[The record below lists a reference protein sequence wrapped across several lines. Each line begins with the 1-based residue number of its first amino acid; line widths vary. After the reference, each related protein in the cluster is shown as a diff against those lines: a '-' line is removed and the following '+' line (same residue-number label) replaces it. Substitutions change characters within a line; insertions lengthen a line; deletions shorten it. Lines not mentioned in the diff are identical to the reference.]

1 MIRRALWMAAGV
13 AIGVLAVRRVSA
25 ARSALGPAGL
35 NRAVGQAS
43 DSVAGFAD
51 ALRSGMREREADL
64 RAALGVD
71 QPDTAAAPAAT
82 APAHR

>member
-13 AIGVLAVRRVSA
+13 AIGVIAVRKATA
-25 ARSALGPAGL
+25 AKSALGPAGL

-43 DSVAGFAD
+43 DSIAGFAD

-64 RAALGVD
+64 RSALGVE
-71 QPDTAAAPAAT
+71 PPAAPAQKV
-82 APAHR
+82 PASH